1 MRIKLYLLSTVL
13 LGLFSLSQDQVNKTE
28 INKVADEIVKIEMDL
43 SAFGVE
49 ADHIPSIHAV
59 IDFVED
65 SSFCS
70 KSFYNPA
77 YENSTYTLTKSEM
90 TSILKLLIIDDLKKL
105 KSTYTVNFTDQPRST
120 TKIYTTQNTF
130 VFDDYG
136 LVGDYPLKDLYKIVY
151 KY

>member
-1 MRIKLYLLSTVL
+1 MAFLL
-13 LGLFSLSQDQVNKTE
+13 LGLFSLSQDHANNSK
-28 INKVADEIVKIEMDL
+28 IDKVVDEIVKIEMDL
-43 SAFGVE
+43 SAFGVK
-49 ADHIPSIHAV
+49 ANHIPSIHAV

-65 SSFCS
+65 TSFCS

-77 YENSTYTLTKSEM
+77 FENSTYTLKKSEM